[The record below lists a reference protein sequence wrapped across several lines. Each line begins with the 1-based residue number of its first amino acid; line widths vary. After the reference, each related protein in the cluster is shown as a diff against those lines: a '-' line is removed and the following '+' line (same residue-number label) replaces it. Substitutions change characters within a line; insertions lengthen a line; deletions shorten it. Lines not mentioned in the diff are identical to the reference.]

1 MPPSSL
7 SCPAFSLLQRTFLQI
22 WTQLVICLH
31 PGMLCLGICFTW
43 ICFPCVL
50 KVGDCVLEIYFICSL
65 TSVIVFLD
73 FVGCTFANLVFG
85 LYHWMNHE
93 LFNNT
98 NPLACSF
105 NCLYC
110 CVFVSMRDRLVCQ
123 YCDFPF
129 SRVLPV
135 FCDWAPASHFIVSLC
150 RLCSMEN
157 FLVFLEMQISSSILR
172 WKTLVFIPCDCFHC
186 V

>member
-22 WTQLVICLH
+22 WAQLVICLH
-31 PGMLCLGICFTW
+31 PGMLCLDICFTW
-43 ICFPCVL
+43 ICFPGVL
-50 KVGDCVLEIYFICSL
+50 KVGDCVLEIYFICLL

-105 NCLYC
+105 NRLYRC
-110 CVFVSMRDRLVCQ
+110 FFVSMRDRLVWQ

-135 FCDWAPASHFIVSLC
+135 FCNWAPASHFVVSLSVDSAAW
-150 RLCSMEN
+150 R
-157 FLVFLEMQISSSILR
+157 IS
-172 WKTLVFIPCDCFHC
+172 
-186 V
+186 